1 MKRQRKSN
9 IEVLR
14 ILAMFMILLGHAW
27 YHFEK
32 NVGDYPLKEFAYQ
45 IINPLLYM
53 HVDIFVMITGFFGLK
68 LSVKKLVNLYLVC
81 VFYTVFALISAFL
94 IPGAEPFRWRTLVFP
109 ISQGDW
115 WFIRIYIALMLIS
128 PMLNM
133 VVEKCTENKNW
144 NKMLL
149 VVVTLDFYISWF
161 HKIDGLYAMGYD
173 LVNFASVYL
182 LGRYIRLNR
191 LPINLRKSVIILLV
205 LSVIKLGLSQ
215 GSIFYPAIE
224 KLLRLNVYCN
234 PLNVVMAMM
243 IVHIFSQWRINWSNK
258 WINSISSSTL
268 VVYLAT
274 DNRYMRGVKMFTEW
288 LYAQL
293 GNSYAYLPVYIL
305 ILCAIFFICIL
316 LDKVRFSIT
325 KPFVNYI
332 VDKWKLK

>member
-1 MKRQRKSN
+1 
-9 IEVLR
+9 
-14 ILAMFMILLGHAW
+14 
-27 YHFEK
+27 
-32 NVGDYPLKEFAYQ
+32 
-45 IINPLLYM
+45 
-53 HVDIFVMITGFFGLK
+53 
-68 LSVKKLVNLYLVC
+68 
-81 VFYTVFALISAFL
+81 
-94 IPGAEPFRWRTLVFP
+94 
-109 ISQGDW
+109 
-115 WFIRIYIALMLIS
+115 MLIS

-149 VVVTLDFYISWF
+149 VVATLDFYISWF

-215 GSIFYPAIE
+215 GAIFYPATE

-234 PLNVVMAMM
+234 PLNVAMAMM

-268 VVYLAT
+268 AVYLAT
-274 DNRYMRGVKMFTEW
+274 DNRYVRG
-288 LYAQL
+288 
-293 GNSYAYLPVYIL
+293 G
-305 ILCAIFFICIL
+305 
-316 LDKVRFSIT
+316 
-325 KPFVNYI
+325 
-332 VDKWKLK
+332 